1 MVEVTK
7 NWEPIW
13 CLGKGDFWAENHK
26 FGRQRITGNPGNP
39 PHFLVKAAKPAFI
52 FIFKSSA
59 MQCVQRIPRKIHKE
73 THKPTINAIHFF

>member
-13 CLGKGDFWAENHK
+13 CLGKGDFWAENRK

-39 PHFLVKAAKPAFI
+39 P
-52 FIFKSSA
+52 
-59 MQCVQRIPRKIHKE
+59 
-73 THKPTINAIHFF
+73 TFFGESG